1 MLEPA
6 LGHEL
11 EPDADAEK
19 GLAALLHGFLQSID
33 HAWDLLEAA
42 LAVGKGADAGQH
54 DAVGVG
60 HVLRAGR

>member
-11 EPDADAEK
+11 QPDADAEK
-19 GLAALLHGFLQSID
+19 GLAALLHGFLQRLD
-33 HAWDLLEAA
+33 HAGDVLEAA
-42 LAVGKGADAGQH
+42 LAVGKGADAGEH